1 MSHSIAVKS
10 ELETARETNLTV
22 KRLVDLLVLMEPE

>member
-10 ELETARETNLTV
+10 ELETARTV